1 MRTVIRIKPPC
12 DIESSS
18 LSSSDSADSTLK
30 VSDKRRSKSAKHE
43 DDVVIEATLEFRDED
58 EGIVYVDGNE
68 VQETIT
74 SFWVIDLTEES
85 IEIDTCAVF
94 IGTKWNRQT
103 GEIDIESND
112 KWREL

>member
-1 MRTVIRIKPPC
+1 MEWYLISNI
-12 DIESSS
+12 SSS
-18 LSSSDSADSTLK
+18 LAQMCTK
-30 VSDKRRSKSAKHE
+30 
-43 DDVVIEATLEFRDED
+43 IEYNRECNYFS
-58 EGIVYVDGNE
+58 V
-68 VQETIT
+68 T